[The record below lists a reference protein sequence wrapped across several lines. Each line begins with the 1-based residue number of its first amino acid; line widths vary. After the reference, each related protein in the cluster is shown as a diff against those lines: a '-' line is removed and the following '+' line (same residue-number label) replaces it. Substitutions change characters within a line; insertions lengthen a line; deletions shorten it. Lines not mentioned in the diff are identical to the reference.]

1 MTNQTQSKSF
11 ILHKDSLSVLNKLT
25 DEQAGKLFKSIFA
38 YQVQN
43 ILPNDELVSIIFEPF
58 LNQFKR
64 DAENYKKTCEARKIA
79 GSKGGK
85 QKVANASKSKQK
97 VANLADSDNKNKNE
111 SKNKS
116 ENKNKNDLPIF
127 INKNLFDSFVQMR
140 NKIKK
145 PLTDYAKELL
155 IKDLTKF
162 EASRTGNANIALE
175 NSIKNSWQGVF
186 EPKNNYNRNYSQPL
200 QPNSI
205 SSSFD
210 EKKNFYLE
218 NRNRIHP
225 NLNEINDILNKIDN
239 NQSKTQIIA
248 YKAKTAFFVSNN
260 ANANLEL
267 DDKLEKYFDLIVV
280 VDYKTKEKYEL

>member
-1 MTNQTQSKSF
+1 MTTQTQNKSF

-97 VANLADSDNKNKNE
+97 VANLADNDSKNKNE
-111 SKNKS
+111 S
-116 ENKNKNDLPIF
+116 KNDLPIF
-127 INKNLFDSFVQMR
+127 INKNLFDGFVEMR

-145 PLTDYAKELL
+145 PLTEHAKELL
-155 IKDLTKF
+155 LKDLTKF
-162 EASRTGNANIALE
+162 ENIKTGNANIALE

-186 EPKNNYNRNYSQPL
+186 EPKP
-200 QPNSI
+200 
-205 SSSFD
+205 
-210 EKKNFYLE
+210 
-218 NRNRIHP
+218 
-225 NLNEINDILNKIDN
+225 N
-239 NQSKTQIIA
+239 NQQQPKQTFLTKQQIEQNQNMQI
-248 YKAKTAFFVSNN
+248 FSNLQKKYGGEN
-260 ANANLEL
+260 A
-267 DDKLEKYFDLIVV
+267 
-280 VDYKTKEKYEL
+280 

>member
-1 MTNQTQSKSF
+1 MTTQTQNKSF

-25 DEQAGKLFKSIFA
+25 DEQAGKLFKSIFI
-38 YQVQN
+38 YQTEN
-43 ILPNDELVSIIFEPF
+43 ILPSDGLTSIIFEPF

-64 DAENYKKTCEARKIA
+64 DADNYKKTCEARKIA

-97 VANLADSDNKNKNE
+97 VANLADSDSKNKNE

-162 EASRTGNANIALE
+162 ENIKTGNANIALE

-186 EPKNNYNRNYSQPL
+186 EPKPKQQQTFLTKQQIEEQRDLQIYSNL
-200 QPNSI
+200 A
-205 SSSFD
+205 
-210 EKKNFYLE
+210 KKYGG
-218 NRNRIHP
+218 
-225 NLNEINDILNKIDN
+225 DN
-239 NQSKTQIIA
+239 A
-248 YKAKTAFFVSNN
+248 
-260 ANANLEL
+260 
-267 DDKLEKYFDLIVV
+267 
-280 VDYKTKEKYEL
+280 